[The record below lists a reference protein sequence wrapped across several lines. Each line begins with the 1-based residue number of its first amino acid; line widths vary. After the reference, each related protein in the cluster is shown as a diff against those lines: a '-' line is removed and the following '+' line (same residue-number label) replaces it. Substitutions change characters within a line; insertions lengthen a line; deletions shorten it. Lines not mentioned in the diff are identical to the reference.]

1 MLPNFLVIGA
11 MKSGTTSLHT
21 YLGSH
26 PQVFTTKRKEPE
38 FFAPR
43 ANMGNWELG
52 LEWYEELFAG
62 AGDARAVGEASIS
75 YTQYPLVEGVPA
87 RIRDVLPDV
96 KLIYLVR
103 HPVERMVSHYWMRV
117 RKGRESE
124 MSIDKALHAKS
135 HYLDISRYALQ
146 IEQYLE
152 HFPPERILIVTS
164 EDLLVEREATL
175 ERVFAFLGVDPT
187 LMPEVAQRE
196 YGRGVD
202 SRRKRRPID
211 ATLRHVPGYKVLA
224 KVSPESLKRLKRGLT
239 TEQTVTRPQL
249 SASVRHEL
257 EDALRDD
264 VRRLRD
270 YMREDFD
277 GWGIG

>member
-11 MKSGTTSLHT
+11 IKSGTTSLHK
-21 YLGSH
+21 YLRSH
-26 PQVFTTKRKEPE
+26 PQVFTTKKKEPE

-43 ANMGNWELG
+43 ASEGNWELG
-52 LEWYEELFAG
+52 LQWYEELFAD
-62 AGDARAVGEASIS
+62 AGNALAVGEASIS
-75 YTQYPLVEGVPA
+75 YTQYPGVQGVPA

-96 KLIYLVR
+96 RLIYLVR
-103 HPVERMVSHYWMRV
+103 HPIERMVSHYWMRV
-117 RKGRESE
+117 RKGREVE
-124 MSIDKALHAKS
+124 MSIDKALHARS

-152 HFPPERILIVTS
+152 YFPLERILIVKS
-164 EDLLVEREATL
+164 EDLLVAREATL
-175 ERVFAFLGVDPT
+175 ERIFAFLGVDPG
-187 LMPEVAQRE
+187 LMPEVPRRE

-224 KVSPESLKRLKRGLT
+224 KVSPESLRRLKRGLT
-239 TEQTVTRPQL
+239 TEQTVPRPTL
-249 SASVRHEL
+249 SAARRQEL
-257 EDALRDD
+257 EETLRED
-264 VRRLRD
+264 VRRVRD